1 MNYRRESQRDIRR
14 LVLQMAYDAGVGH
27 IGSALSVAD
36 ILLALYQDVLN
47 IPSPDDRQRDR
58 FVLSKGH
65 AALALY
71 AVLHMRGWI
80 SAEDLKT
87 YCGDNS
93 LLGVHPDQVM
103 AGVDFSTGSLG
114 HGLSMAAGSAL
125 AARMQDSSRRVY
137 VLISDAECNAGSV
150 WEAAMFC
157 AHRELSNITAIV
169 DCNGQQ
175 ALGYTRDVLDLQPLA
190 ARWQSFGWHVEE
202 VDGHDIDALS
212 TALAASTRTSSPRV
226 VIANTTLGSGV
237 SFMERLVHWHYW
249 PMNEEQFKQ
258 ALKEVSGEE
267 T

>member
-36 ILLALYQDVLN
+36 ILLALYEDVLN
-47 IPSPDDRQRDR
+47 IPSPDDGERDR

-71 AVLHMRGWI
+71 AILHMRGWI
-80 SAEDLKT
+80 SAEDLQT

-93 LLGVHPDQVM
+93 TLGVHPDQVID
-103 AGVDFSTGSLG
+103 GVDFSTGSLG

-137 VLISDAECNAGSV
+137 ALISDAECNAGSV

-157 AHRELSNITAIV
+157 AHQELSNITAII

-190 ARWQSFGWHVEE
+190 SRWQSFGWHVEE

-212 TALAASTRTSSPRV
+212 AAFAALTGTTQPRV
-226 VIANTTLGSGV
+226 VIANTVLGSGV

-249 PMNEEQFKQ
+249 PMNQEQFKQ
-258 ALKEVSGEE
+258 ALEEISGGE